1 MKLIL
6 EIVSVLFNLA
16 FLFFLIKEKLV
27 CWLFGILGS
36 LIGVYL
42 FYETKLYSEAILYT
56 FYVVIGFY
64 GYYLWGHGKNLR
76 RDFEISQ
83 WTLSRHVKA
92 IMLSIVLS
100 LLLGYYFDNFTDAE
114 KTYLDAFTTIFSFLA
129 SYMEAKKILSA
140 WIFWIILN
148 GVSIYLYFSKGLN
161 IYALLALVYFVI
173 SFYGYSAWKRKY
185 ENLECNLEYVQ
196 D

>member
-1 MKLIL
+1 MNLIL

-56 FYVVIGFY
+56 FYVVIGIY
-64 GYYLWGHGKNLR
+64 GYYLWGHVKNLR
-76 RDFEISQ
+76 RVFEISQ

-173 SFYGYSAWKRKY
+173 SFYGYLAWKRKY